1 MPATRKTLEDAVNA
15 LPTVTVTIATSII
28 HRRPRR
34 SESRATTGVARPP
47 RFLNAINEDSA
58 AGLTPSPR
66 AMTGRK
72 GYTTRIAPFA
82 ALRAMNVATRARLIS
97 LVMGEA

>member
-1 MPATRKTLEDAVNA
+1 MQ
-15 LPTVTVTIATSII
+15 PTVTVTIATSII

-34 SESRATTGVARPP
+34 SERRATTGVARPP
-47 RFLNAINEDSA
+47 RFLTAINEDSA

-72 GYTTRIAPFA
+72 GYTTRRAPFI

-97 LVMGEA
+97 LVMREA